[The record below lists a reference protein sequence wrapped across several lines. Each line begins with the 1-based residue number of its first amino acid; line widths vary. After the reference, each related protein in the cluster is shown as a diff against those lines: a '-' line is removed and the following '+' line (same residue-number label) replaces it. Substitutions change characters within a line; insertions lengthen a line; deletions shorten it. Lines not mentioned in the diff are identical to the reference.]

1 MPAKKSPK
9 LQVWSL
15 TYQETEANK
24 LPTAEKLIS
33 AFEALDCKAYYFQ
46 CERAPTTGRLHWQCN
61 IRLKSPMTEPAIRAR
76 IKSTCRKDYAGG
88 CLTCTATH
96 STKAAAFYCLKEET
110 RVEGT
115 KPYAYPDTVY
125 LGADLHDYANM
136 YPWQKSVY
144 DMVIGKKPDDRDI
157 TLIVDPMGFNGKSDF
172 VKGLA
177 YHHNARVVPLG
188 LTSAQMKSA
197 IVGEGAHS
205 IYCIDIPRNN
215 KSYVEIFDTIEEIKR
230 GFVISCF
237 HGKLNELFMYR
248 PHIVCFTN
256 ECPDLSLLSFDMWKV
271 YTIAS
276 SDKTLVPEDKW
287 QIRRM
292 QQQNKPQKIKHSWGS
307 LEGV

>member
-1 MPAKKSPK
+1 MPAKKIPK

-15 TYQETEANK
+15 TYGETTANQ

-46 CERAPTTGRLHWQCN
+46 CEKAPTTGTKHWQCN
-61 IRLKSPMTEPAIRAR
+61 IRLKSPMTASKVRAK
-76 IKSTCRKDYAGG
+76 IKSICRDWYAGG
-88 CLTCTATH
+88 CLDCKPTH
-96 STKAAAFYCLKEET
+96 STKAASFYCLKKET
-110 RVEGT
+110 RLEGT
-115 KPYAYPDTVY
+115 KPYAYPKTVY

-144 DMVIGKKPDDRDI
+144 DMVIGKKPHDRDI

-177 YHHNARVVPLG
+177 YQHNARVVPLG

-205 IYCIDIPRNN
+205 IYLIDIPRNN

-237 HGKLNELFMYR
+237 HGKLSELFMYR

-256 ECPDLSLLSFDMWKV
+256 ECPDLSFLSFDMWKV

-276 SDKTLVPEDKW
+276 SDKTLVAEDKLE
-287 QIRRM
+287 IRRM
-292 QQQNKPQKIKHSWGS
+292 QQQNKPQKTKHSWGS